1 VARRALTI
9 GVSAFGNGEDL
20 TFASDMVTELADALG
35 ALGYT
40 CTSHPARKL
49 SGAELGAF
57 VARELESAESDIVQV
72 VHVLTHGKSGD
83 GDGTVYALGSDGVVH
98 PSGDIAHWLN
108 TAQNSPNQ
116 PLTLFLLDLCHAGS
130 QARHAWQAKLADH
143 RTRAWVIAASA
154 GDQSAFDGRFTQAV
168 INVFRAAANGELD
181 IDPTKAHIPLQVVAP
196 AIRREVNRLA
206 SDADA
211 YPQDVTATVIDISAD
226 VDPPFFPNPRY
237 APGNR
242 DLALRASLDPGLVP
256 FLDDLDEGLDA
267 RHFVERGRGIG
278 TIGDAPGFDEL
289 IGCFAG
295 RETQLKQ
302 LAPWLNRIGKG
313 AVGVVTGS
321 PGVGKS
327 ALLGVLVCAAHPKL
341 RDRTKNVWDRA
352 AQAPYPI
359 DVFAAIHA
367 RQRTVSAIVSSL
379 AAQLQLGEQN
389 DVEGLID
396 HIRELAVPPVI
407 VVDALDEADDG
418 VAVMDT
424 LLLSLA
430 AARRDGDEPAVRLL
444 VGTRRYTQYS
454 PLLGAANLVVDLDDV
469 PRAVLAKDLDRY
481 VSDLLWVTKYGELGG
496 VRGEFATE
504 VARTLAIPP
513 TEPPE
518 RRWGEFLVAGLYTR
532 YFVTA
537 HTEPISEPAEAKQ
550 LGARVPRTLPEVLE
564 LDLAARPDQPWLR
577 PVLTALA
584 CAHGQGMP
592 ASVLARAAAGLSTD
606 TTEPPT
612 HTELRS
618 ALEAGRFYLRQA
630 TDTDHTTLYRLFHQG
645 LADYLISPHGTMVGK
660 VFEHLLDPLGPTK
673 SRDWSA
679 AEPYVVRHAIQ
690 HAQDAGRTDE
700 LLDDPE
706 FLLAADQTALKVQT
720 NNDRRVTTLPSASS
734 GMPIAE
740 RRASLAR
747 NATMAGLTTLATRAA
762 NPPGQQPL
770 SWQPVWAGSL
780 PPDPVPASTLA
791 PKSQPRSNAGFR
803 SGRFR
808 YGDSGPVSAI
818 AHCVIDGNPVAV
830 IATGRSLRLIDLRS
844 RQPLN
849 ELTTWYH
856 TSIQDVAC
864 ANVRG
869 RPVAL
874 TVGRYYVDH
883 RVVLWDLLERKGN
896 VIRAFSKWMRAVACG
911 TLANR
916 SIAVVAAGRDLDILD
931 LARGDRVGTLVGHTK
946 RITAVACTTV
956 NGRSIAVSGS
966 ASWGVRVW
974 DLETKTQLSA
984 PLTGHAGH
992 ITAIACTSVD
1002 GQAVALT
1009 ASADRTVRMWSLED
1023 LEALGEPWIVG
1034 SVPNWLSV
1042 QTLADGR
1049 TVALTT
1055 DPSHGPGVAMWDLN
1069 RREPLSSMRYTPGVM
1084 AATSVDIDGHAV
1096 LVTADGSGQVQ
1107 LRAVPDP
1114 SVRAVPPERASP
1126 PGGFGAETGPR
1137 SALADARG
1145 RRLVLLASVG
1155 GSVEARD
1162 LETGEPMCSRV
1173 QTGSP
1178 LAELHHETV
1187 AGRSVAVLTPT
1198 DRTSRLWDLETGA
1211 VIDAGSELVGPHA
1224 PDGQCR
1230 SVRLVIGDRL
1240 VVVRGDDDG
1249 RLEVLDPKTHGFAGI
1264 VMSGHTGPV
1273 TALAAIHYDAR
1284 LAVENTVRESRAGD
1298 VIHQA
1303 FAWSHGAGL
1312 LSMQANSFPAEPQA
1326 ELWRRRLQAHIR
1338 PQPVYGA
1345 MPPAYALSYLDFG
1358 DGTAAV
1364 VRQINTDRP
1373 RRNNLHA
1380 LIGSAAVLDV
1390 PVALAL
1396 ASWEGWLDEIGSL
1409 PWPRS
1414 LSPADLPNIA
1424 EASQM
1429 LREQVQNF
1437 RAELITVL
1445 AQLLDDPA
1453 APLSIIGCPDEYRL
1467 TMVWGLYAAVDEYLR
1482 RKLGHARRWSFS
1494 THEVSHDA
1502 AIERLPEIVFLPD
1515 PQIDV
1520 VVNRTVVDLDRGRNV
1535 SRNEAL
1541 ADRLVASLLSG
1552 SQPVFS
1558 VSTPVVFSGGAD
1570 GTVRVRDLVAR
1581 RQLDRI
1587 DVDGPV
1593 SSIEVTRD
1601 GYLVVIAG
1609 DRVITFRHVEA
1620 VRGKWRA

>member
-1 VARRALTI
+1 MARRALTI

-98 PSGDIAHWLN
+98 PNGDIAHWLN

-168 INVFRAAANGELD
+168 INVFRSAANGELD

-206 SDADA
+206 SDAGA
-211 YPQDVTATVIDISAD
+211 YPQDVTATAIDISAD

-302 LAPWLNRIGKG
+302 LAPWLNRYGKG

-367 RQRTVSAIVSSL
+367 RQRTVAAIVSSL
-379 AAQLQLGEQN
+379 ASQLQLGDQRSVAE
-389 DVEGLID
+389 LID
-396 HIRELAVPPVI
+396 RIRQLPAPPVI

-418 VAVMDT
+418 VAVMNT
-424 LLLSLA
+424 LLLPVS
-430 AARRDGDEPAVRLL
+430 AARRHGDEPAVRLL
-444 VGTRRYTQYS
+444 VGTRRYSQYA
-454 PLLGAANLVVDLDDV
+454 PLLEAAGFVVDLDDV

-481 VSDLLWVTKYGELGG
+481 VSDLLWATRYRDHGG

-504 VARTLAIPP
+504 VARTLAVPP

-537 HTEPISEPAEAKQ
+537 HGDPVTEPAEAKRI
-550 LGARVPRTLPEVLE
+550 GARVPRTLPEVLE

-606 TTEPPT
+606 ATEPPT

-645 LADYLISPHGTMVGK
+645 LADYLISPRDTMVGK
-660 VFEHLLDPLGPTK
+660 VLEHLLDPLGPTN

-679 AEPYVVRHAIQ
+679 AEPYVMRHAIQ

-720 NNDRRVTTLPSASS
+720 NNDCRVTTLPSASS

-791 PKSQPRSNAGFR
+791 PKSQPRSNAEFR

-808 YGDSGPVSAI
+808 YGESGPVSAI

-896 VIRAFSKWMRAVACG
+896 VIRAVSRWTRAVACG

-916 SIAVVAAGRDLDILD
+916 SIAIVAAGRDLDILD
-931 LARGDRVGTLVGHTK
+931 LARGSRIGTLVGHTK

-974 DLETKTQLSA
+974 DLETKTQLGA
-984 PLTGHAGH
+984 PLTGHADH

-1002 GQAVALT
+1002 GEAVALT
-1009 ASADRTVRMWSLED
+1009 ASADGTVRMWSLED
-1023 LEALGEPWIVG
+1023 LEAIGEPWIVG
-1034 SVPNWLSV
+1034 SQPNWLSV

-1049 TVALTT
+1049 VVALTT
-1055 DPSHGPGVAMWDLN
+1055 DLSHGPGVAIWDLH
-1069 RREPLSSMRYTPGVM
+1069 RHEPLSSMRYTPGIT

-1096 LVTADGSGQVQ
+1096 LVTADGSGQLQ
-1107 LRAVPDP
+1107 LRPVA
-1114 SVRAVPPERASP
+1114 ASP
-1126 PGGFGAETGPR
+1126 AHTVSSETAPRPSSRKTVPR
-1137 SALADARG
+1137 SVLANVGA
-1145 RRLVLLASVG
+1145 RRLVLLASAG

-1162 LETGEPMCSRV
+1162 LETGETTRQHVPGA
-1173 QTGSP
+1173 GSP
-1178 LAELHHETV
+1178 VADLHHETM
-1187 AGRSVAVLTPT
+1187 AGRPVAVLTAT
-1198 DRTSRLWDLETGA
+1198 DNTTRLWDLETGA
-1211 VIDAGSELVGPHA
+1211 IIHAGPGRQTSVEQA
-1224 PDGQCR
+1224 NM
-1230 SVRLVIGDRL
+1230 VRLVLDNRL
-1240 VVVRGDDDG
+1240 VVVSGYNDG
-1249 RLEVLDPKTHGFAGI
+1249 SLGVYDTTSKEPVGTLTP
-1264 VMSGHTGPV
+1264 GHTGPV
-1273 TALAAIHYDAR
+1273 TALAAMHCDVR
-1284 LAVENTVRESRAGD
+1284 LLGKDTVPEPRSD
-1298 VIHQA
+1298 NLVHQA
-1303 FAWSHGAGL
+1303 FFGWSRDAGM
-1312 LSMQANSFPAEPQA
+1312 SIMASSFPIGSETQR
-1326 ELWRRRLQAHIR
+1326 WQRRLQGHVR
-1338 PQPVYGA
+1338 LQPG
-1345 MPPAYALSYLDFG
+1345 PGTELPGHALSYIDFD

-1364 VRQINTDRP
+1364 VRRVDTGVSPGRSSA
-1373 RRNNLHA
+1373 HV
-1380 LIGSAAVLDV
+1380 LIGSTAVLDV
-1390 PVALAL
+1390 PAALAL
-1396 ASWEGWLDEIGSL
+1396 ANWEGWRAKIDSM
-1409 PWPRS
+1409 PWLAPV
-1414 LSPADLPNIA
+1414 SPAFFSDIA
-1424 EASQM
+1424 HEFQLM
-1429 LREQVQNF
+1429 QEQVRHCQS
-1437 RAELITVL
+1437 ELIIVL
-1445 AQLLDDPA
+1445 ARILERPG
-1453 APLSIIGCPDEYRL
+1453 APLSIIGCRDEYRL
-1467 TMVWGLYAAVDEYLR
+1467 PVVWGLRAAADGYLR
-1482 RKLGHARRWSFS
+1482 QQFGIARRWSFS
-1494 THEVSHDA
+1494 TYEVRHDVF
-1502 AIERLPEIVFLPD
+1502 IENLPEIVFLPVK
-1515 PQIDV
+1515 PQLDV
-1520 VVNRTVVDLDRGRNV
+1520 VVRTVIDLDEPETV
-1535 SRNEAL
+1535 SRNTSL
-1541 ADRLVASLLSG
+1541 AERLVASMLNG
-1552 SQPVFS
+1552 SPPVS
-1558 VSTPVVFSGGAD
+1558 SDSTPLVFSGGAD
-1570 GTVRVRDLVAR
+1570 GTVQVWDPVAH

-1587 DVDGPV
+1587 DVAGPV

-1601 GYLVVIAG
+1601 GYLVVVAG